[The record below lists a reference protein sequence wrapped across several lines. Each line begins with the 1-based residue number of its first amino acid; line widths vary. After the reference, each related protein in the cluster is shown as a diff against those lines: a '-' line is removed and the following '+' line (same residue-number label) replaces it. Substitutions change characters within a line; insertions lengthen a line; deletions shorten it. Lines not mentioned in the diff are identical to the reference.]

1 MFRSVFA
8 VILIIVSILG
18 FVLFVNPQYQD
29 IVALRAEDRQL
40 RDVLANSRSLQEKR
54 DQLLERYNSFTAE
67 DVARLEK
74 MVPNNADNVKLILE
88 LQTLA
93 SRYGLELQ
101 TAALSEEE
109 EEVRNQRTQV
119 QIANRDYGTIGLD
132 LVIRGPYEG
141 FVSFLEDVEQSLRI
155 IDVDSLSFRAAEGTS
170 TSTFQFNVSFKT
182 YWLKQI
188 N

>member
-1 MFRSVFA
+1 MGRFIFA
-8 VILIIVSILG
+8 IILIIASVLG
-18 FVLFVNPQYQD
+18 FVLFVSPQYQD
-29 IVALRAEDRQL
+29 ITALRSEQSQL
-40 RDVLANSRSLQEKR
+40 EDVLANSRTLQEKR
-54 DQLLERYNSFTAE
+54 DQLLERYNGFSTN
-67 DVARLEK
+67 DLRRLEK

-101 TAALSEEE
+101 TAALSDEDEQT
-109 EEVRNQRTQV
+109 RSQRTQV
-119 QIANRDYGTIGLD
+119 QIANREYGTINLD

-141 FVSFLEDVEQSLRI
+141 FVSFLEDTENSLRI
-155 IDVDSLSFRAAEGTS
+155 IDVDSLSFRADTQNSALY
-170 TSTFQFNVSFKT
+170 QYNVSFKT

>member
-1 MFRSVFA
+1 MGRSLFA
-8 VILIIVSILG
+8 IILIIASVLG
-18 FVLFVNPQYQD
+18 FVLFVSPQYQD
-29 IVALRAEDRQL
+29 VIALRTQESQL
-40 RDVLANSRSLQEKR
+40 KDVLANSRTLQEKR
-54 DQLLERYNSFTAE
+54 DQLLKTFNAMSPN

-93 SRYGLELQ
+93 SRYGLELR

-109 EEVRNQRTQV
+109 EAARTQRAQV
-119 QIANRDYGTIGLD
+119 QIATRDYGTISLD
-132 LVIRGPYEG
+132 LVIRGPYDG
-141 FVSFLEDVEQSLRI
+141 FVSFISDIEKSLRI
-155 IDVDSLSFRAAEGTS
+155 IDVESISFRSEENNPS
-170 TSTFQFNVSFKT
+170 TYQFNLSLNT

>member
-1 MFRSVFA
+1 MARTIFA
-8 VILIIVSILG
+8 LILIIASVLG
-18 FVLFVNPQYQD
+18 FVLFVSPQYQD
-29 IVALRAEDRQL
+29 IMTLRTEEAQL
-40 RDVLANSRSLQEKR
+40 RDVLANSRTLQEKR
-54 DQLLERYNSFTAE
+54 DQLLKQYNNFSRDE
-67 DVARLEK
+67 IDRLEK

-101 TAALSEEE
+101 TAALAESEEE
-109 EEVRNQRTQV
+109 TRGQRQV
-119 QIANRDYGTIGLD
+119 QVVNRDYGTIGLD

-141 FVSFLEDVEQSLRI
+141 FVSFLEDVEKSLRI
-155 IDVDSLSFRAAEGTS
+155 IDVDALSFRPEGTS
-170 TSTFQFNVSFKT
+170 TTVFQFNVSLKT

>member
-1 MFRSVFA
+1 MGRSLFA
-8 VILIIVSILG
+8 IILIIASVLG
-18 FVLFVNPQYQD
+18 FVLFVGPQYQD
-29 IVALRAEDRQL
+29 IVTLRAEESQL
-40 RDVLANSRSLQEKR
+40 RNVLANSRTLQEKR
-54 DQLLERYNSFTAE
+54 DELLKTYNAMSPA

-93 SRYGLELQ
+93 SRYGLELR

-109 EEVRNQRTQV
+109 EMARTERAQV
-119 QIANRDYGTIGLD
+119 QIAARDYGTIGLD
-132 LVIRGPYEG
+132 LVVRGSYEG
-141 FVSFLEDVEQSLRI
+141 FVSFITDIEKSLRI
-155 IDVDSLSFRAAEGTS
+155 IDAQSLSFRAEDNNPGVY
-170 TSTFQFNVSFKT
+170 QFNVSLNT

>member
-1 MFRSVFA
+1 MGRSLIA
-8 VILIIVSILG
+8 IILIIASVLG
-18 FVLFVNPQYQD
+18 FVLFVGPQYQD
-29 IVALRAEDRQL
+29 VVALRTEESQL
-40 RDVLANSRSLQEKR
+40 KDVLANSRTLQQKR
-54 DQLLERYNSFTAE
+54 DQLLKTYNEMSPA

-93 SRYGLELQ
+93 SKYGLELR

-109 EEVRNQRTQV
+109 EMDRTQRTQV
-119 QIANRDYGTIGLD
+119 QIATRDYGTISLD
-132 LVIRGPYEG
+132 LVVRGSYEG
-141 FVSFLEDVEQSLRI
+141 FVGFISDVEKSLRI
-155 IDVDSLSFRAAEGTS
+155 IDVESLAFRSEANNPS
-170 TSTFQFNVSFKT
+170 VFQFNISLNT

>member
-1 MFRSVFA
+1 MARTIFA
-8 VILIIVSILG
+8 IILIVASVLG

-29 IVALRAEDRQL
+29 IMTLRTEEAQL
-40 RDVLANSRSLQEKR
+40 REVLANSRALQEKR
-54 DQLLERYNSFTAE
+54 DQLLQRYNNFSAE
-67 DVARLEK
+67 EIARIEK

-101 TAALSEEE
+101 TAALAESEEE
-109 EEVRNQRTQV
+109 TRGQRASVQV
-119 QIANRDYGTIGLD
+119 VHRDYGTIGLD

-141 FVSFLEDVEQSLRI
+141 FVSFLEDVERSLRI
-155 IDVDSLSFRAAEGTS
+155 IDVHGLSFRPEGTS
-170 TSTFQFNVSFKT
+170 TTVFQFNVSLKT